1 MLLIQLAFHCREYKE
16 CHMNCSGAMTLA
28 VAAEMHRRAAS
39 LVANAAH
46 SLSKYATPLQS
57 LNAFA

>member
-1 MLLIQLAFHCREYKE
+1 
-16 CHMNCSGAMTLA
+16 MNCSGAMTLA